1 MPEDGQLTAPATL
14 LDIMRDRAE
23 RYRDKVAFDY
33 STGAEEHGGAEE
45 HSLLPEIDTSQSFAH
60 YGLDSVHAI
69 RLTTALEAWL
79 GRELS
84 PTLAHDYPTI
94 DLLSRHLAEDRPA
107 DKRTVAATET
117 DGPSAFWRLLS
128 DGVDAITE
136 TPPDRWDAGAF
147 GNAATGWGGFLDQVD
162 QFDRFAL
169 VDAHACQRNQK
180 QMVRQSKAGSAL
192 RMRAMAH
199 CCHGGQRIVVPRS
212 SR

>member
-1 MPEDGQLTAPATL
+1 MPEDRQLTAPATL

-33 STGAEEHGGAEE
+33 STGAEEH
-45 HSLLPEIDTSQSFAH
+45 S
-60 YGLDSVHAI
+60 
-69 RLTTALEAWL
+69 
-79 GRELS
+79 
-84 PTLAHDYPTI
+84 
-94 DLLSRHLAEDRPA
+94 
-107 DKRTVAATET
+107 
-117 DGPSAFWRLLS
+117 LLS

-136 TPPDRWDAGAF
+136 IPLDRWGADAS
-147 GNAATGWGGFLDQVD
+147 GNANTRWGGFLD

-180 QMVRQSKAGSAL
+180 QLVRQSKAGSAL

-199 CCHGGQRIVVPRS
+199 CCHGGQRMVVPRS

>member
-1 MPEDGQLTAPATL
+1 MPEDRQLTAPATL

-33 STGAEEHGGAEE
+33 STGAEEH
-45 HSLLPEIDTSQSFAH
+45 S
-60 YGLDSVHAI
+60 
-69 RLTTALEAWL
+69 
-79 GRELS
+79 
-84 PTLAHDYPTI
+84 
-94 DLLSRHLAEDRPA
+94 
-107 DKRTVAATET
+107 
-117 DGPSAFWRLLS
+117 LLS

-136 TPPDRWDAGAF
+136 IPLDRWGADAS
-147 GNAATGWGGFLDQVD
+147 GNANTRWGGFLDQVD

-180 QMVRQSKAGSAL
+180 QLVRQSKAGSAL

-199 CCHGGQRIVVPRS
+199 CCHGGQRMVVPRS